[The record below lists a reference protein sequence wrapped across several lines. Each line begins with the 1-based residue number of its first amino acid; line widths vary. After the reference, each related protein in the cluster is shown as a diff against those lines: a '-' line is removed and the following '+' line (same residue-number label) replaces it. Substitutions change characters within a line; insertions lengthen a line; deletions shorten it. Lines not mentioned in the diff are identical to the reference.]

1 MIKFFQWIIKHII
14 LTNIYSDFQAIGQ
27 KKNEKRKCHLL
38 TMIILIIVIEV
49 IALLIVCV
57 FKHQKQPMNHNIISK
72 AGTNT
77 NDKDV
82 LRNVNDANEYQFNG
96 Q

>member
-1 MIKFFQWIIKHII
+1 
-14 LTNIYSDFQAIGQ
+14 
-27 KKNEKRKCHLL
+27 
-38 TMIILIIVIEV
+38 MIILIIVIEV

-72 AGTNT
+72 AGTNR

-82 LRNVNDANEYQFNG
+82 LRNVNDTNEYQFNG